1 MEQKPL
7 WTEQSGR
14 LTLRPFTVYINAAKI
29 LKKAFLLKKKKKR
42 NRTLTSVTSK
52 YLCAPSPQCVTS
64 CHSAFTETHTATD
77 FIQETLR

>member
-29 LKKAFLLKKKKKR
+29 LKKAFLLKKKKKEQNLNFCDLKIPLR
-42 NRTLTSVTSK
+42 PFPAMRHLLS
-52 YLCAPSPQCVTS
+52 LCLYRDP
-64 CHSAFTETHTATD
+64 HSH
-77 FIQETLR
+77 

>member
-29 LKKAFLLKKKKKR
+29 LKKSLSVKKTKR

-77 FIQETLR
+77 FIPETLR